1 MLYNAQE
8 FLDAGQASELVERKT
23 SLIRSQTRDK
33 HDTSESSR
41 QNRRQRFHEFRAVN
55 QELTR
60 HTIGARQALDGE
72 LQRLDRQLDANSVLT
87 NREFSFCLFPEE
99 LLASFLDEAL
109 SELE

>member
-1 MLYNAQE
+1 MY
-8 FLDAGQASELVERKT
+8 
-23 SLIRSQTRDK
+23 
-33 HDTSESSR
+33 
-41 QNRRQRFHEFRAVN
+41 
-55 QELTR
+55 QELAR

-99 LLASFLDEAL
+99 LLSSFLDEAL